1 MRSFDRLGAG
11 FVAAAI
17 ALGVSSPR
25 DAAAWYFP
33 EHAELTRLALRDFAP
48 EFVGDEL
55 DGVLLDARAL
65 GFKVCA
71 GADMRLDAAPTEPN
85 EACVPYGALAA
96 LAADHAS
103 DWQELARHLSVP
115 TRRAWPLPDRPLGLL
130 LSEAAAATWRNF
142 QEEAPIDVLRVWSMD
157 VARLPGALQAPPTA
171 LGSRDYVRTLDFA
184 LFAIDRG
191 YVHRAGNAKTHFHDG
206 TSDVTAAQARARRG
220 DVDNALGQLL
230 AHHMRSLQLAVY
242 SWFQT
247 GRTRQAYRVEALL
260 EHAFA
265 LHFME
270 DALAAGHV
278 VTDPG
283 VVVDEKRKQRHDY
296 FNRQGL
302 ALTRAATGRRCSEL
316 DAGSEHDVGLSPCW
330 TAHGDGYATAVD
342 RLYVGEAA
350 ARLQTA
356 FARAL
361 QSGPS
366 EPDIEQQL
374 SSTECRAWVEG
385 TGEPAI
391 GCDIAWEAMLLDPQP
406 GWARRACNRLPE
418 EADELSNAAWARG
431 VVAGFRDA
439 LPLLARRPL
448 LPKANAGQ
456 ATPQAHVVD
465 PELLR
470 WPLGAHGVCE
480 NYDDNEQSRLWRPV
494 LMAWPEA
501 QADVTTLQGADAF
514 ARGMNLQVL
523 TGLAL
528 SLSDPWRDSR
538 SLSSWGGVG
547 AGLAF
552 NAEGVFPYR
561 KTRALVELNAGVSV
575 GYLVAGQGP
584 TFRTLGVTEL
594 RVPLTT
600 GFCYLAGWLF
610 RTRAPLSL
618 VGDRFAIG
626 LFGARAYWA
635 LDAEGTRINGWDAEV
650 INIVLG
656 SGGQATA
663 AAQSG
668 LLDNELRFR
677 VGVRANDTAQALPDF
692 LGDVFTFSTELNSG
706 YFTSVLR

>member
-1 MRSFDRLGAG
+1 MVLCCS
-11 FVAAAI
+11 V
-17 ALGVSSPR
+17 PR

-71 GADMRLDAAPTEPN
+71 GSDMRLDAAPTEPDT
-85 EACVPYGALAA
+85 ACVPYGALAA

-115 TRRAWPLPDRPLGLL
+115 TDRAWPLADRPLGLL
-130 LSEAAAATWRNF
+130 LTEAAAATWRHF
-142 QEEAPIDVLRVWSMD
+142 QEEAPVDVLRVWSMD
-157 VARLPGALQAPPTA
+157 VTRLSGAPQLPTPV
-171 LGSRDYVRTLDFA
+171 GSRDYVRTLDFA

-191 YVHRAGNAKTHFHDG
+191 YVDRAGNAKTHFHDG
-206 TSDVTAAQARARRG
+206 TSDVEAAQARARRG

-230 AHHMRSLQLAVY
+230 AHHMRSMQLAVH
-242 SWFQT
+242 SWFQI
-247 GRTRQAYRVEALL
+247 GKTRQAYRVEALL

-270 DALAAGHV
+270 DALAAGHI

-302 ALTRAATGRRCSEL
+302 GLTRAATGRRCSEL
-316 DAGSEHDVGLSPCW
+316 DSGSSHDMGLSPCW

-356 FARAL
+356 FALAL
-361 QSGPS
+361 KSGPS
-366 EPDIEQQL
+366 DLEINAQL
-374 SSTECRAWVEG
+374 GSTECRAWREDD
-385 TGEPAI
+385 GEPGV
-391 GCDIAWEAMLLDPQP
+391 GCDIAWQAMLLDPQP
-406 GWARRACNRLPE
+406 AWARRACNRLPE
-418 EADELSNAAWARG
+418 GAGQLDNAAWARS

-439 LPLLARRPL
+439 LPLLASRPL
-448 LPKANAGQ
+448 LPKANAGL
-456 ATPQAHVVD
+456 ATPQAYVVD
-465 PELLR
+465 AELLR

-480 NYDDNEQSRLWRPV
+480 NYDDNEQARLWRPV

-523 TGLAL
+523 TGLGL
-528 SLSDPWRDSR
+528 SLSDPWKDAR
-538 SLSSWGGVG
+538 SLTTWGGVG

-561 KTRALVELNAGVSV
+561 KTRALVELNAGVTV
-575 GYLVAGQGP
+575 GYLVAGPGQ

-600 GFCYLAGWLF
+600 GFLYLAGWLF
-610 RTRAPLSL
+610 KTRAPLSL
-618 VGDRFAIG
+618 VGDRFSVG

-635 LDAEGTRINGWDAEV
+635 LDGEGTRLNGWDAEV
-650 INIVLG
+650 VNVVLG
-656 SGGQATA
+656 NGGQATA

-677 VGVRANDTAQALPDF
+677 VGVRVSSADQRLHRF
-692 LGDVFTFSTELNSG
+692 LGDVFTFSTEVNSG
-706 YFTSVLR
+706 YFTSVLK